1 MIRLMAFLC
10 GSLFGLGLIVSD
22 MANPARVI
30 AFLDVTGAWDPSL
43 ALVMIGALI
52 PSVIAY
58 RWARAR
64 NAPPCLLLRYMSRS
78 AETSIATWCSVR
90 QCSALVGD
98 WPAYVLAR
106 PSPCW
111 GRVNRSHSCSQLR
124 WLPACLSM
132 GLCTTPAQRRNDHG
146 NRTVTAG
153 PTEG

>member
-64 NAPPCLLLRYMSRS
+64 NAPPVCCCATCPAAPRHRS
-78 AETSIATWCSVR
+78 QPGARCGSVR
-90 QCSALVGD
+90 HWLGIGRRMSWPGRRPVGVGSTVRTRVRSCDGCRHAYPWDSA
-98 WPAYVLAR
+98 P
-106 PSPCW
+106 PP
-111 GRVNRSHSCSQLR
+111 
-124 WLPACLSM
+124 LSEGM
-132 GLCTTPAQRRNDHG
+132 TTATGL
-146 NRTVTAG
+146 
-153 PTEG
+153 

>member
-64 NAPPCLLLRYMSRS
+64 NAPLCAAALHVPQRRDIDRNLVLGAAVFGIGWGLAGVCPGPAGALLATGQPFALVFAAAMVAGMLIHGTLHHPRS
-78 AETSIATWCSVR
+78 AKE
-90 QCSALVGD
+90 
-98 WPAYVLAR
+98 
-106 PSPCW
+106 
-111 GRVNRSHSCSQLR
+111 
-124 WLPACLSM
+124 
-132 GLCTTPAQRRNDHG
+132 
-146 NRTVTAG
+146 
-153 PTEG
+153 

>member
-64 NAPPCLLLRYMSRS
+64 NAPLFAAALHVPQRRDIDRNLVLGVCPGPAFALLATGQPFALVFAAAMVAGMLIHGTLHHSRS
-78 AETSIATWCSVR
+78 AKE
-90 QCSALVGD
+90 
-98 WPAYVLAR
+98 
-106 PSPCW
+106 
-111 GRVNRSHSCSQLR
+111 
-124 WLPACLSM
+124 
-132 GLCTTPAQRRNDHG
+132 
-146 NRTVTAG
+146 
-153 PTEG
+153 

>member
-64 NAPPCLLLRYMSRS
+64 NAPLFAAALHVPQRRDIDRNLVLGAAVFGIGWGLAGVCPGPAFALLATGQPFALVFAAAMVAGMLIHGTLHHPRS
-78 AETSIATWCSVR
+78 AK
-90 QCSALVGD
+90 Q
-98 WPAYVLAR
+98 
-106 PSPCW
+106 
-111 GRVNRSHSCSQLR
+111 
-124 WLPACLSM
+124 
-132 GLCTTPAQRRNDHG
+132 
-146 NRTVTAG
+146 
-153 PTEG
+153 